1 MASGFDPSEYGRHIA
16 DVYDELHADLSPD
29 AAVATI
35 ADYAAGGAVLE
46 LGIGTGRI
54 ALPLAATGVDVEGI
68 DGSPEMVTKLRANP
82 GGESL
87 RVEVGDFSTTTMER
101 RYAVVVLA
109 YNTVNALPSQ
119 DAQVQ
124 TFRNAAAHLD
134 PAGVFLVEN
143 WVPDV
148 AGFHQGRAVRAHEL
162 AERHVIVE
170 VAQLHPAD
178 QRITATRLAFTA
190 DGVRLLPVNHR
201 YVWPA
206 ELDLMARLAGLH
218 LEERW
223 QDWDRR
229 PFTDD
234 STTYVAVYRRD
245 DRPRAGAD
253 SARQPGPGGL

>member
-16 DVYDELHADLSPD
+16 EVYDELHADLSPE
-29 AAVATI
+29 AALSVI
-35 ADYAAGGAVLE
+35 AGYAAGGAVLE

-54 ALPLAATGVDVEGI
+54 ALPLAAKGLDVEGI
-68 DGSPEMVTKLRANP
+68 EGSPEMVAQLRRKP
-82 GGESL
+82 GGEAL
-87 RVEVGDFSTTTMER
+87 RVEVGDFSTTTMDR

-109 YNTVNALPSQ
+109 YNTINALPSQ

-134 PAGVFLVEN
+134 PSGVFLVEN

-148 AGFHQGRAVRAHEL
+148 AGFHHGRAVRAHEV

-170 VAQLHPAD
+170 VAELRPAE
-178 QRITATRLAFTA
+178 QRISATRLAFTA
-190 DGVRLLPVNHR
+190 DGVRLLPVDHR

-223 QDWDRR
+223 QDWERR
-229 PFTDD
+229 PFTDQ

-245 DRPRAGAD
+245 D
-253 SARQPGPGGL
+253 